1 MSKLVPFEKENA
13 FIGAEVKY
21 KSETFYVVKINEK
34 SVYITSDKNFLDL
47 WTNREKGITWKNFC
61 IYRQAIMVKYD
72 TVLISEIELSR
83 GRDFIIP
90 ANKNK
95 SKRYLKPY
103 MEVVVKTLFQ
113 RFVKK
118 KGSWQHPIETSSGKK
133 MYILKFNL
141 NGQALIRFEMD
152 YFFYDFELD
161 VYTFYKKLGQSRET
175 KVITWPREK
184 ELPKEMNKGNELKKR
199 VRKRVII
206 NKVARLG

>member
-1 MSKLVPFEKENA
+1 MEM
-13 FIGAEVKY
+13 
-21 KSETFYVVKINEK
+21 
-34 SVYITSDKNFLDL
+34 
-47 WTNREKGITWKNFC
+47 
-61 IYRQAIMVKYD
+61 AI
-72 TVLISEIELSR
+72 
-83 GRDFIIP
+83 
-90 ANKNK
+90 
-95 SKRYLKPY
+95 
-103 MEVVVKTLFQ
+103 KTLFQ

-133 MYILKFNL
+133 MYILKFNP